1 MHPSLLRIQTLTL
14 ASLAAISAHAQ
25 LKWEGCDDLAASQF
39 KKTLLVSRSN
49 LTTGYTAGVTAVET
63 GLMEPVKLAVARTG
77 EVFIA
82 ERGGNVRVWKSGTL
96 SLAGKLSVFTGG
108 KGGMPDGSDNEN
120 GLHGIV
126 LDPDFAT
133 NKWLY
138 VHHSPSAGSTMNIS
152 RFTVGSDGKLD
163 MASEKIVLQIPIQR
177 NTCCHTGGGMEFDQ
191 AGNLFIT
198 VGNNIQNPTVATSPE
213 SYVNEANPDADD
225 QGHSANTND
234 LRGKILRI
242 KPKPDGTYE
251 VPHGNLFPKGTDKT
265 MGLRNPYSPA
275 LDKYRGWVA
284 WGDIGPDDGLDYS
297 EEWNVFTRPG
307 YAGWPYFVGKN
318 QAFRLTKNA
327 SAPANNSKNNT
338 GLVNLP
344 PAVPAVIA
352 AKQRAA
358 ITGPIY
364 TYDGSNASR
373 AKLPPHL
380 HNKWLISDRWEGY
393 LDVVTL
399 SDNGESMVSRT
410 KLLPNETFKGVLDI
424 KVGPADGALYVVEY
438 GQVGGGLWFANAA
451 TTVISKVEYTG
462 DCHPATPIPVAVADR
477 GIFRHGALV
486 QGFNLGFR
494 RDVDLPAGAQGFRL
508 YDTQGRQVWEYLRT
522 TPGDAKV
529 TLPAEV
535 GDGILQVKYLE

>member
-1 MHPSLLRIQTLTL
+1 M
-14 ASLAAISAHAQ
+14 
-25 LKWEGCDDLAASQF
+25 
-39 KKTLLVSRSN
+39 KKTLLVSRASSG
-49 LTTGYTAGVTAVET
+49 TGFVAGTTAVET
-63 GLMEPVKLAVARTG
+63 GLMEPVKLAVAKSG

-82 ERGGNVRVWKSGTL
+82 ERGGNVRVWKAGAL
-96 SLAGKLSVFTGG
+96 SLAGKLTVFTGA

-138 VHHSPSAGSTMNIS
+138 VHYTPSAGSSMNIS
-152 RFTVGSDGKLD
+152 RFTVGSDSKLD
-163 MASEKIVLQIPIQR
+163 MASEKILLQIPIQR
-177 NTCCHTGGGMEFDQ
+177 TTCCHTGGGMEFDLN
-191 AGNLFIT
+191 GNLFIT
-198 VGNNIQNPTVATSPE
+198 VGNNTQNPTVATAPE
-213 SYVNEANPDADD
+213 SYVTENSPNADD

-234 LRGKILRI
+234 LRGKVLRI

-251 VPHGNLFPKGTDKT
+251 VPDGNLFAKGTDKT
-265 MGLRNPYSPA
+265 KPEIWAMGLRNPYSLA

-297 EEWNVFTRPG
+297 EEWNVFTKPG

-318 QAFRLTKNA
+318 QTFRLTKTA
-327 SAPANNSKNNT
+327 SAPTNNSPNNT
-338 GLVNLP
+338 GLTNLP

-352 AKQRAA
+352 GRQRAA

-364 TYDGSNASR
+364 HYDGANASR

-380 HNKWLISDRWEGY
+380 HKKWLISDWWDGY
-393 LDVVTL
+393 LEVITL
-399 SDNGESMVSRT
+399 SDNGESVVSRT

-451 TTVISKVEYTG
+451 STVISKVEYTG
-462 DCHPATPIPVAVADR
+462 SCHPATPIPVAVADR
-477 GIFRHGALV
+477 GILRRGALV
-486 QGFNLGFR
+486 QGINLGFR
-494 RDVDLPAGAQGFRL
+494 RDVELPAAAKGFRL
-508 YDTQGRQVWEYLRT
+508 YDARGRQVWEYRRT
-522 TPGDAKV
+522 SHGDAKV
-529 TLPAEV
+529 SLPADV
-535 GDGILQVKYLE
+535 GNGILRVKYLE